1 MAHTS
6 AKGAKTEL
14 AREIAKDEALSK
26 LVTHALKLDHNRD
39 EWARQDFVSALRAHV
54 LNDMAASMKTHFEGS
69 VAKNDP
75 SIETSEDVHKAIKP
89 DLYFKFYS
97 GLRVNAQEMVWDAVR
112 PPLERGADKLAH
124 TAKALAKAQVGGS
137 LELDERLEIPSNVE
151 AIDVH
156 LMPGSYHQES
166 GEADLRAGSLY
177 DNGLS
182 VFSFGLMG
190 QNLDDIGESIALWA
204 GHKFQG
210 FKPKRILEMGCTI
223 GHNTQPWAK
232 LYPDAEVI
240 GIDVSAPCLRYA
252 HARSQGQG
260 VKVHYKQRNATQT
273 GFEDESFDLI
283 FTSMFLHEL
292 PKKDIRAVFAEA
304 HRLLKPGGIMVHY
317 ELPPNKETTPYDG
330 FYLDWDSY
338 YNYEPFY
345 KGYRDQDPLSLCV
358 DAGFPESSFFQTV
371 VPSIG
376 WYGREAVID
385 SLSGEQSSDGNTGR
399 LADGVK
405 WFCYGATK

>member
-1 MAHTS
+1 M
-6 AKGAKTEL
+6 
-14 AREIAKDEALSK
+14 SK
-26 LVTHALKLDHNRD
+26 LVNHALKLKPSRD

-54 LNDMAASMKTHFEGS
+54 LNDMAGSMKMHFES
-69 VAKNDP
+69 
-75 SIETSEDVHKAIKP
+75 SIADKVEITSSEDVHAAIKP

-112 PPLERGADKLAH
+112 PTLERDAEKLSDIAAELSQAD
-124 TAKALAKAQVGGS
+124 VGGT
-137 LELDERLEIPSNVE
+137 LELDPELPIPSNVD

-166 GEADLRAGSLY
+166 GDKDLRAGALY
-177 DNGLS
+177 DNGLG

-204 GHKFQG
+204 GKKFAG
-210 FKPKRILEMGCTI
+210 FEPERILEMGCTI

-232 LYPDAEVI
+232 LYPKAQVI

-252 HARSQGQG
+252 HARSQAQG

-273 GFEDESFDLI
+273 GLDENSFDLI

-292 PKKDIRAVFAEA
+292 PKKDIQAVFKEA
-304 HRLLKPGGIMVHY
+304 HRLLKPGGLMVHY
-317 ELPPNKETTPYDG
+317 ELPPNNQTDAYDG

-345 KGYRDQDPLSLCV
+345 KGYRDQDPASLCTG
-358 DAGFPESSFFQTV
+358 AGFDPGSFFQTV

-385 SLSGEQSSDGNTGR
+385 SLTAEQTSDANTGR

-405 WFCYGATK
+405 WFCYGARKAG